1 MQRYPPHW
9 YVVNLSTELLYYYY
23 LCMSGSRARS
33 SQCAAVLHLMRGH
46 VRCIVTSHDSGT
58 LVALIESALSR
69 PPNLLCALNLPGFGE
84 HVAQNTHK
92 HKMHCRAQAF
102 KSLGA
107 RISARCASTPAPR
120 PSAPALHDLGDLCKL
135 HRLPATPLHV
145 RPRSRPRGIVMAE
158 TVEHAVGAFMPE
170 STSALTWT
178 PSLTGIGGRFRYS
191 NSSHP
196 YFQHH
201 DRP

>member
-1 MQRYPPHW
+1 
-9 YVVNLSTELLYYYY
+9 
-23 LCMSGSRARS
+23 MSGSRARS
-33 SQCAAVLHLMRGH
+33 SQCAAVLHLMRCH

-107 RISARCASTPAPR
+107 RISARCASTPGPVPR
-120 PSAPALHDLGDLCKL
+120 LSMIWEVSASCIVCLQLLCTCGL
-135 HRLPATPLHV
+135 
-145 RPRSRPRGIVMAE
+145 E
-158 TVEHAVGAFMPE
+158 AVHEG
-170 STSALTWT
+170 
-178 PSLTGIGGRFRYS
+178 
-191 NSSHP
+191 
-196 YFQHH
+196 
-201 DRP
+201 